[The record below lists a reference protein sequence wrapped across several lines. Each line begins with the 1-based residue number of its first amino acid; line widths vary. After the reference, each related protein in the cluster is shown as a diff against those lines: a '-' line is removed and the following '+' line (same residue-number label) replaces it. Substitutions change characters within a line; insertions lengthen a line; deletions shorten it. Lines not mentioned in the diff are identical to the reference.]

1 MKFLDRLTLSLFAA
15 FVATPALAQ
24 APNAVVATVNGIAVR
39 QSRIDDQMS
48 QISEDLLKGHEQEVR
63 RQVLDRV
70 LDQELVAQEATR
82 LKVEHDPDYQKQLEL
97 TKLQL
102 QANAVIARYVKESLT
117 DYALRQRYAAV
128 KQNLGFPAVKAKHIL
143 VPTEAEA
150 REILKTVTFQNFSAV
165 AKARSKGPSADQ
177 GGDLGWFRK
186 EAMIAEF
193 AEVAFSSPV
202 GKVANRPIKTGFGWH
217 VLLIEDRNEN
227 YIPPFEQVEAQLRQE
242 MAKEVVD
249 GYLKLL
255 REKATIV
262 YLPPYKK

>member
-1 MKFLDRLTLSLFAA
+1 MKFVKCFTAGLFAI
-15 FVATPALAQ
+15 FVAMPALAQ
-24 APNAVVATVNGIAVR
+24 APNAIVATVNGIAVR
-39 QSRIDDQMS
+39 QSRIDDQMA
-48 QISEDLLKGHEQEVR
+48 QISEDLLKGREQETR

-70 LDQELVAQEATR
+70 IDQEIVAQEATR
-82 LKVEHDPDYQKQLEL
+82 LKVEDDPDYQKQLEL
-97 TKLQL
+97 VKLQL
-102 QANAVIARYVKESLT
+102 QANAVVARYVKESLT
-117 DYALRQRYAAV
+117 DYSLRQRYAAV

-150 REILKTVTFQNFSAV
+150 REIMKSVTFQNFSTV

-177 GGDLGWFRK
+177 GGELGWFRK
-186 EAMIAEF
+186 EAMIPEF
-193 AEVAFSSPV
+193 AEAAFSSPV
-202 GKVANRPIKTGFGWH
+202 GKVVNKPIKTGFGWH

-249 GYLKLL
+249 SYLKHL
-255 REKATIV
+255 RDKATIV